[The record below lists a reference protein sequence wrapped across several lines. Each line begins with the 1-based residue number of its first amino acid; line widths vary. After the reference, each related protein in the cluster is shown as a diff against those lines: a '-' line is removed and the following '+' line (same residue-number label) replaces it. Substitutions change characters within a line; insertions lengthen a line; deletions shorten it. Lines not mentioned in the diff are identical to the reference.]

1 MVGTVPKIVIITGA
15 SGQGKTRLAQALV
28 QLAKANGVSV
38 NGILSPAVF
47 TAGEK
52 TAILVEDANSGEQRE
67 LAHVRQAGSEGDI
80 QTGHWTFDPG
90 SMAWGNRIL
99 AEAGECGL
107 LVVDELGPLEFT
119 QHKGWVEVMSQPSQG
134 TTFKVFFPAT
144 TAPMRL
150 PAPAPASTEMS
161 YGHCETV
168 FLVEDDPVLREL
180 VREVLTHHKYRV
192 VEAASG
198 AEALQTWDLMK
209 GQADLLLTDMVMPN
223 GVSGWELANQL
234 RKRRADLKV
243 IFSSGYSEEVVG
255 NDFDLERAWFLPKP
269 YNPQQLAQMV
279 RRCLDRSPTSI
290 EPAVAASIGN

>member
-119 QHKGWVEVMSQPSQG
+119 QHKGWVEGIQAINRRQYLLGVVVVRPSLLEQAMALW
-134 TTFKVFFPAT
+134 P
-144 TAPMRL
+144 
-150 PAPAPASTEMS
+150 
-161 YGHCETV
+161 
-168 FLVEDDPVLREL
+168 
-180 VREVLTHHKYRV
+180 
-192 VEAASG
+192 EAAVF
-198 AEALQTWDLMK
+198 T
-209 GQADLLLTDMVMPN
+209 V
-223 GVSGWELANQL
+223 
-234 RKRRADLKV
+234 
-243 IFSSGYSEEVVG
+243 
-255 NDFDLERAWFLPKP
+255 
-269 YNPQQLAQMV
+269 
-279 RRCLDRSPTSI
+279 DRSRA
-290 EPAVAASIGN
+290 AVDQAGEILSLADS